1 MSAKNYILFDLD
13 GTLTDPKEGITKSV
27 QYALHNIGI
36 EEDCD
41 NLLRFIGPPLMDSFR
56 EFYGL
61 DDETCDRAVGYY
73 RKRYAKTGIFE
84 NKMFDDVHDTLKELK
99 ARGKVLGVATSK
111 PEVFAVK
118 ICDKYHLSE
127 YMDVIAGS
135 GLDGSY
141 YHKSDVI
148 KKALDILKI
157 PAKDAVMV
165 GDRKHDIIGAKKFD
179 MLTIGVR
186 CGYAEENELEDSGA
200 DYVVDNLYGITELE
214 LLR

>member
-1 MSAKNYILFDLD
+1 MQTKNYILFDLD
-13 GTLTDPKEGITKSV
+13 GTLTDPREGITKSV
-27 QYALHNIGI
+27 QYALSNIGI
-36 EEDCD
+36 EEDCN

-56 EFYGL
+56 EFYGF
-61 DDETCDRAVGYY
+61 DDKTCERAVGYY
-73 RKRYAKTGIFE
+73 RERYAETGIFE
-84 NKMFDDVHDTLKELK
+84 NKVFDDVYDTLKELK
-99 ARGKVLGVATSK
+99 DRGKVLGVATSK
-111 PEVFAVK
+111 PEIFAVK
-118 ICDKYHLSE
+118 ICDKYRLSE

-165 GDRKHDIIGAKKFD
+165 GDRKHDIIGAKAFD
-179 MLTIGVR
+179 MLTVGVR

-200 DYVVDNLYGITELE
+200 DYIVDSLYGITGLNI
-214 LLR
+214 LN

>member
-1 MSAKNYILFDLD
+1 M
-13 GTLTDPKEGITKSV
+13 
-27 QYALHNIGI
+27 
-36 EEDCD
+36 
-41 NLLRFIGPPLMDSFR
+41 LRQEYLK
-56 EFYGL
+56 
-61 DDETCDRAVGYY
+61 V
-73 RKRYAKTGIFE
+73 
-84 NKMFDDVHDTLKELK
+84 FDDVHDTLKELK

>member
-1 MSAKNYILFDLD
+1 MHTKNYILFDLD

-56 EFYGL
+56 EFYGF
-61 DDETCDRAVGYY
+61 DDETCGRAVGYY
-73 RKRYAKTGIFE
+73 RERYAEVGIFE
-84 NKMFDDVHDTLKELK
+84 NKVFDDVYDTLKELK

-141 YHKSDVI
+141 YHKCDVI

-165 GDRKHDIIGAKKFD
+165 GDRKHDIIGAKEFD
-179 MLTIGVR
+179 MQAVGVR

-200 DYVVDNLYGITELE
+200 DYVVDNLYGITELDI
-214 LLR
+214 LR